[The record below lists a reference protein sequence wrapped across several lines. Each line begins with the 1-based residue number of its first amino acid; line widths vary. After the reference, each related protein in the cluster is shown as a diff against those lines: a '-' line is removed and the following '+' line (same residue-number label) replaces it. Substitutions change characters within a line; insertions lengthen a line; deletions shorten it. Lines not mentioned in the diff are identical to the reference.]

1 MTPPQSRPIIG
12 IVISP
17 PEDGS
22 PMCNLNPEYP
32 AAVWRAGAVPLAIP
46 LLPHEEFGDHLLPM
60 IDGLLLTGSAYDLDP
75 ARYGEEEK
83 FENRG
88 INSERDETDA
98 MLLSRALGARMPIL
112 GICHGCQAIN
122 VAMGGTLV
130 QDIPGE
136 YGDEIDHRAPS
147 GTGEYIHEVVFEPG
161 SILNASHEVI
171 RARTNSAHHQS
182 IDRVGDGLKVV
193 ACTSDGVIEAVEGA
207 LPQSHF
213 ILGVQW
219 HPERLAAGDDFAL
232 KPFEAL
238 TAAARAWRASN
249 RG

>member
-1 MTPPQSRPIIG
+1 
-12 IVISP
+12 
-17 PEDGS
+17 
-22 PMCNLNPEYP
+22 MCNLNPEYP
-32 AAVWRAGAVPLAIP
+32 SAVWQSSGAPLARP
-46 LLPHEEFGDHLLPM
+46 LLPHEEFGDRLLPM
-60 IDGLLLTGSAYDLDP
+60 IEGLLLTGSAYDLDP
-75 ARYGEEEK
+75 ARYGAEVK
-83 FENRG
+83 FESRAV
-88 INSERDETDA
+88 NSDRDDTDA
-98 MLLSRALGARMPIL
+98 LLLALALDAHMPVL

-147 GTGEYIHEVVFEPG
+147 GTGEYAHEVVFEPD
-161 SILNASHEVI
+161 SILNGSHEAF

-193 ACTSDGVIEAVEGA
+193 ACTGDGVVEAVEGES
-207 LPQSHF
+207 PSEQF

-232 KPFEAL
+232 KPFVAL
-238 TAAARAWRASN
+238 TAAARAWQASN